1 MRILYLGDIVGRAGR
16 DAVISRLPDLRK
28 ELSLDFVVVNGEN
41 AAGGFG
47 ITAAIC
53 DELFAVGTDCIVTGN
68 HVFDQRDIM
77 SHFQAEPRL
86 IRPANYPAGTPGRGV
101 AVLDAPR
108 GKRVAVIQVMG
119 RVFMDPLDCPFAAAD
134 QLLGEYRLGNNVDAI
149 VVDIHGEGTS
159 EKMAM
164 GHFCDGRASLV
175 AGTHSHV
182 PTADAMI
189 LDGGTGYITDVGM
202 CGDYNSVIGME
213 KDEPVRRFRNK
224 TPGQRL
230 TPASG
235 PATVCGVL
243 VETNDR
249 TGLARHIGAVRIGGK
264 LSDKLP
270 LFSATE

>member
-1 MRILYLGDIVGRAGR
+1 MRILYLGDIVGRSGR
-16 DAVISRLPDLRK
+16 DAVTSRLPDLRR
-28 ELSLDFVVVNGEN
+28 ELSLDFVAVNGEN

-53 DELFAVGTDCIVTGN
+53 NDLFGAGTDCILTGN
-68 HVFDQRDIM
+68 HVFDQREIM

-101 AVLDAPR
+101 TVLDAAR

-119 RVFMDPLDCPFAAAD
+119 RVFMDPLDCPFTAAD
-134 QLLGEYRLGNNVDAI
+134 RLLNEYRLGNNVDAVI
-149 VVDIHGEGTS
+149 LDIHGEATS

-213 KDEPVRRFRNK
+213 KDEPVRRFRQK
-224 TPGQRL
+224 TPGQRFS
-230 TPASG
+230 PASG

-243 VETNDR
+243 VETDDR
-249 TGLARHIGAVRIGGK
+249 TGLAKHIGAVRIGGK

-270 LFSATE
+270 SFSATE

>member
-1 MRILYLGDIVGRAGR
+1 MRILYLGDIVGRSGR
-16 DAVISRLPDLRK
+16 DAVTSRLPDLRR
-28 ELSLDFVVVNGEN
+28 ELSLDFVAVNGEN

-53 DELFAVGTDCIVTGN
+53 NDLFDAGTDCILTGN
-68 HVFDQRDIM
+68 HVFDQREIM

-101 AVLDAPR
+101 TVLDATR

-119 RVFMDPLDCPFAAAD
+119 RVFMDPLDCPFAAAER
-134 QLLGEYRLGNNVDAI
+134 LLNEHRLGNHVDA
-149 VVDIHGEGTS
+149 VVLDIHGEATS

-213 KDEPVRRFRNK
+213 KDEPVRRFRQK
-224 TPGQRL
+224 TPGQRFS
-230 TPASG
+230 PASG

-243 VETNDR
+243 VETDDR
-249 TGLARHIGAVRIGGK
+249 TGLAKHIGAVRIGGK

-270 LFSATE
+270 SFSATE